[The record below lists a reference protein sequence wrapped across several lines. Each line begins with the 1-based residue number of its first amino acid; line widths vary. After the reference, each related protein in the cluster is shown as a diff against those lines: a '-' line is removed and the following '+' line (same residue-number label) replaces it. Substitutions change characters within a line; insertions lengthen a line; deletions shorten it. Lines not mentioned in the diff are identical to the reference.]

1 MNVVTD
7 YSGIE
12 DTDET
17 PKYVAYSISGQIM
30 TFKFQDSKDDD
41 VFISNVSAEGVS
53 AEGGTSK
60 RQGFKLKDYNARGI
74 YDILLVSTGTT
85 GGRQYY
91 NMYINRHTN
100 SFIKLFYGNP
110 GTFRFNGTGAGEDG
124 NIFVSHKIPSELRD
138 DRSDSYQMRDINSTL
153 LWNGQTYLGEYLTTS
168 STGIRYSRNG
178 TDPETELTDESVDK
192 SFFAAIVEKCSIT
205 PGTDSIYEI
214 VDAVTQRVVA
224 YYNAGVGRLFTS
236 DGSTGSSAESL
247 NLFTIAKN
255 YVLYINPPSSN

>member
-1 MNVVTD
+1 
-7 YSGIE
+7 
-12 DTDET
+12 
-17 PKYVAYSISGQIM
+17 
-30 TFKFQDSKDDD
+30 
-41 VFISNVSAEGVS
+41 
-53 AEGGTSK
+53 
-60 RQGFKLKDYNARGI
+60 
-74 YDILLVSTGTT
+74 
-85 GGRQYY
+85 
-91 NMYINRHTN
+91 
-100 SFIKLFYGNP
+100 
-110 GTFRFNGTGAGEDG
+110 
-124 NIFVSHKIPSELRD
+124 
-138 DRSDSYQMRDINSTL
+138 MRDINSTL

-192 SFFAAIVEKCSIT
+192 SFFAAIVEKCGIT